1 MVDRWA
7 NKIFHP
13 TMEDVAEYLPRQI
26 SADTITLVGFVIGM
40 AAVPLLWLKLYSLA
54 LVFILLQ
61 VVVGIAME
69 F

>member
-7 NKIFHP
+7 NKIVQP

-40 AAVPLLWLKLYSLA
+40 AAVPLLWLKLYSDEGA
-54 LVFILLQ
+54 LLHLTGNTINSKYF
-61 VVVGIAME
+61 
-69 F
+69 